1 MLGLITYLLM
11 LLAMI
16 VGVWFRPPVAM
27 AAVLC
32 LYGLKQ
38 WGQSSTSFLSDHRQV
53 TNYAVFFIV
62 VLGLIRAASKTACLL
77 CRIPAT
83 AWIILALLLYA
94 LLSLL
99 WCPDPPMSLEQWG
112 TAWPY
117 IITIAILAPF
127 LFTDLDDAGVAFTWT
142 LLIGG
147 AICILVLV
155 FGKWGDRGLLL
166 YGDLYESE
174 TNPLA
179 LASLAGTIFLIAAL
193 SLRRP
198 NGIIKRLFALFCI
211 PISLAVIVKSGS
223 RGQLIGGAAAV
234 MVALPI
240 TLRIRDVRSV
250 AGLILA
256 ASLILGLGIQGAS
269 LVEINADRW
278 NGNLAQKDV
287 TGRIEGAQRLIQAAN
302 SDVLTSVFGL
312 GNSSSFQVIGY
323 YPHITGLEVLAEEGL
338 VGAAMYLAIILLP
351 IRSTIRISGQPDSTD
366 AKRSALAMLAGLFTF
381 ELILSWKQG
390 TLLSSV
396 YVFLYAIVLARLEEP
411 IRVTNATARAPVQAT
426 PRLAAFPNLRT

>member
-1 MLGLITYLLM
+1 
-11 LLAMI
+11 
-16 VGVWFRPPVAM
+16 M

-38 WGQSSTSFLSDHRQV
+38 WGQSSTTFLSDHRQI
-53 TNYAVFFIV
+53 TNYAVFFIAL
-62 VLGLIRAASKTACLL
+62 LGLIRAASKRSCIL
-77 CRIPAT
+77 CRIPT
-83 AWIILALLLYA
+83 AAWLILALFLYA
-94 LLSLL
+94 FLSLI
-99 WCPDPPMSLEQWG
+99 WCPDPTKSLEQWG
-112 TAWPY
+112 IAGPY
-117 IITIAILAPF
+117 IFTIAILAPF

-142 LLIGG
+142 LLTGG
-147 AICILVLV
+147 AICILVLA

-166 YGDLYESE
+166 YGDVYESE

-179 LASLAGTIFLIAAL
+179 LASLAGTIFVISAL

-198 NGIIKRLFALFCI
+198 NGILKRLFALLCI
-211 PISLAVIVKSGS
+211 PISLAVILKSGS
-223 RGQLIGGAAAV
+223 RGQLIAGAAGV
-234 MVALPI
+234 VVALPI
-240 TLRIRDVRSV
+240 ALRIRDVRSI

-256 ASLILGLGIQGAS
+256 VGLILGLGTWGAS

-278 NGNLAQKDV
+278 KGNLAQKDV
-287 TGRIEGAQRLIQAAN
+287 ADRIAGAQHLLAVAN
-302 SDVLTSVFGL
+302 SNVLTSVFGL

-323 YPHITGLEVLAEEGL
+323 YPHITGLEVVAEEGL

-351 IRSTIRISGQPDSTD
+351 IRSIIRITGQRDSTD
-366 AKRSALAMLAGLFTF
+366 AQRSSLAMLAGLFTF

-411 IRVTNATARAPVQAT
+411 VGASKAPASAPIETT
-426 PRLAAFPNLRT
+426 PGLTGFPNLLR